1 MNDLL
6 LIAVGGAAG
15 SVGRHLMA
23 NSIDARLATMWTT
36 FPWGTLL
43 VNVLGCALIGIA
55 AACTDRAWVKPLVMV
70 GMLGGFTTFSSFGL
84 QTLTLLNEGQTL
96 KALAYVGLSIVLCLI
111 AVWLSQMAM
120 R

>member
-1 MNDLL
+1 
-6 LIAVGGAAG
+6 
-15 SVGRHLMA
+15 
-23 NSIDARLATMWTT
+23 MWTT

-55 AACTDRAWVKPLVMV
+55 AACTDRAWVKPLVMI
-70 GMLGGFTTFSSFGL
+70 GMLGGFTTFSLFGL

-111 AVWLSQMAM
+111 AVWLSQMVM